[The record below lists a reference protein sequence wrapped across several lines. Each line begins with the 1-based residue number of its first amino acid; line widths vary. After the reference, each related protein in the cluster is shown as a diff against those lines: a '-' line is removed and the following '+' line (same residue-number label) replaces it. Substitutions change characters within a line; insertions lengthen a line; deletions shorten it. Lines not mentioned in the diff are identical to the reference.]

1 MADTVSIE
9 LGELLP
15 SSIENLGDEIRRH
28 MEEQGRGGG
37 RVRWSGAG
45 AAALKAIRDKLDF
58 DLARGFAA
66 AWAELEALREFRDDE
81 AKHPPGRE
89 DPYKLGKHS
98 VELEAEPLLVVR
110 LGPVEAPPLRFGYTV
125 SAEFEAVELT
135 ICDGAVRA
143 AAPGG
148 GKVAGVLTLDGKKL
162 HEPCQLAEGRLPGRL
177 AFDPPVPIP

>member
-1 MADTVSIE
+1 MADTVSIP

-15 SSIENLGDEIRRH
+15 SSIEDLGDEIRRH
-28 MEEQGRGGG
+28 MDEQGGGG

-45 AAALKAIRDKLDF
+45 EAALKAIRDKLDF

-66 AWAELEALREFRDDE
+66 AWAELAELREFCGDE
-81 AKHPPGRE
+81 ARHPPGRE
-89 DPYKLGKHS
+89 DPYKLGKHC

-135 ICDGAVRA
+135 ICDRTVLA

-148 GKVAGVLTLDGKKL
+148 GKVAAVLTLEGKAL
-162 HEPCQLAEGRLPGRL
+162 HEPCQLAAGRLPGRL
-177 AFDPPVPIP
+177 EFDPPVPIP